1 MKTPISLLT
10 LATVLTIA
18 SMGCSKS
25 DSTASGSDA
34 PSSAAPM
41 AGLDLSSVESAFAS
55 ASGTVKAEFNAIT
68 AYIKGGDYSAAMDK
82 LKTLAAS
89 AELSPDQKSA
99 LSTLME
105 QVKTKGGEL
114 LKNVGQ
120 TAGKAVDQAKEAAGK
135 VADQAGDAA
144 SKAATQATDAAKK
157 ATGNLLP
164 K

>member
-10 LATVLTIA
+10 LATVLTVA

-25 DSTASGSDA
+25 DSAAGGSSA
-34 PSSAAPM
+34 PPSAAPM

-55 ASGTVKAEFNAIT
+55 ATGTVKAEFNTIT
-68 AYIKGGDYSAAMDK
+68 AYIKGGDYSVAMDK
-82 LKTLAAS
+82 LRTLAAS

-99 LSTLME
+99 LSTLIE
-105 QVKTKGGEL
+105 QVKAKGGDL

-135 VADQAGDAA
+135 AVDQVG
-144 SKAATQATDAAKK
+144 DAAKK